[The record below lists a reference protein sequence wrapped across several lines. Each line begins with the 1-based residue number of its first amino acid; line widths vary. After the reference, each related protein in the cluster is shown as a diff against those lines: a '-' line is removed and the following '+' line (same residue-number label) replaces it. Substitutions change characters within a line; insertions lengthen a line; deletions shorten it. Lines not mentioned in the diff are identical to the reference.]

1 MWSERA
7 PDVWPQN
14 NEYLPCYTKI
24 LSPSII
30 INYLVSQHILAVQFL
45 DRSQCEEVATRLKG
59 SGALT
64 TSTVSS
70 H

>member
-1 MWSERA
+1 MHAWRA
-7 PDVWPQN
+7 CKSRSLD
-14 NEYLPCYTKI
+14 TKSTHKI